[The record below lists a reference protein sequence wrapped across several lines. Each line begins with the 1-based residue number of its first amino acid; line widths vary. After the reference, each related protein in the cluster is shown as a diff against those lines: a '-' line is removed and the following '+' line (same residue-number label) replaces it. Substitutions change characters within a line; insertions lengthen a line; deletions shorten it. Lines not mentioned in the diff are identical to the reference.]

1 MPTYTRTEKPRKS
14 ARNTRGIRL
23 LCGLLGVVVSLGLV
37 SSAAAQIPL
46 MPFGVGGDNPASENS
61 RTPFQ
66 VRFKGFI
73 NSRPDS
79 ESLAVVSLGI
89 AKYSET
95 YQFEVVDVKAV
106 NLPKHIVTP
115 RNILQQAGRYDV
127 DYNVVGKS
135 ELLSKI
141 AQAPPGTPLQIE
153 GMFQQRKRKLILLSV
168 EQVTIVRKGDPDHIT
183 GEAEEANQEPA
194 EEQAKEE
201 KPASKKK
208 EGFLSGAFDL
218 LD

>member
-1 MPTYTRTEKPRKS
+1 MPTNTRAEKSKKS
-14 ARNTRGIRL
+14 ARNIRGTRY
-23 LCGLLGVVVSLGLV
+23 LCGLLGIVASLGVV
-37 SSAAAQIPL
+37 SSAAAQVPL
-46 MPFGVGGDNPASENS
+46 MPFGMGGDNPASENS

-79 ESLAVVSLGI
+79 DSLAVVSLGI
-89 AKYSET
+89 AKYGET

-115 RNILQQAGRYDV
+115 RQILQQAGKYDV

-141 AQAPPGTPLQIE
+141 AQALPGTPLQIE
-153 GMFQQRKRKLILLSV
+153 GMFQQRRRKLMLLSV
-168 EQVTIVRKGDPDHIT
+168 EPANIVRTGDPDRIAR
-183 GEAEEANQEPA
+183 EAEKADQEL
-194 EEQAKEE
+194 AK
-201 KPASKKK
+201 
-208 EGFLSGAFDL
+208 
-218 LD
+218 

>member
-1 MPTYTRTEKPRKS
+1 MPTHKKSRKLVMS
-14 ARNTRGIRL
+14 LRGKSYVSV
-23 LCGLLGVVVSLGLV
+23 LLGLVMSLGLV
-37 SSAAAQIPL
+37 LSAAAQIPL
-46 MPFGVGGDNPASENS
+46 MPFGMGGDNPASENA

-79 ESLAVVSLGI
+79 DSLAVVSLGI

-95 YQFEVVDVKAV
+95 YQFEVVDVRAV
-106 NLPKHIVTP
+106 NLPKYIVTP
-115 RNILQQAGRYDV
+115 RNILQQAGKYDV

-153 GMFQQRKRKLILLSV
+153 GMFQQRKRKLMLLSV
-168 EQVTIVRKGDPDHIT
+168 EQVNIVRKGDPDRAAR
-183 GEAEEANQEPA
+183 EAEEATQKVA
-194 EEQAKEE
+194 KKEE
-201 KPASKKK
+201 SATKEKTSKPGFVSKFFD
-208 EGFLSGAFDL
+208 FLD
-218 LD
+218 

>member
-1 MPTYTRTEKPRKS
+1 MSTHKRSKKSLMNTRRKS
-14 ARNTRGIRL
+14 CLTVL
-23 LCGLLGVVVSLGLV
+23 LSVVMSLSFV

-46 MPFGVGGDNPASENS
+46 MPFGMGGDNPASENA

-79 ESLAVVSLGI
+79 DSLAVVSLGI
-89 AKYSET
+89 AKYSKT
-95 YQFEVVDVKAV
+95 YQFEVVDVKAI
-106 NLPKHIVTP
+106 NLPKYIVTP
-115 RNILQQAGRYDV
+115 RNILQQAGKYDV

-141 AQAPPGTPLQIE
+141 AQAQPGTPLQIE
-153 GMFQQRKRKLILLSV
+153 GMFQQRRRKLMLLSV
-168 EQVTIVRKGDPDHIT
+168 EQVDIVRKGDPDRIAR
-183 GEAEEANQEPA
+183 ED
-194 EEQAKEE
+194 EQAAPKVAKTEE
-201 KPASKKK
+201 PTKKK
-208 EGFLSGAFDL
+208 KKGFISGFFDF